1 MRISRWRFS
10 VNKNLWVVAAVGG
23 LALMGCDK
31 KVEEAAKPAA
41 AASAAASAA
50 TAVASAAASA
60 AASVPA
66 SAEAAASAAGSA
78 MAAAPGS
85 GDPAAALGEALKAAA
100 AAGGGTPCEQAF
112 NGIEAM
118 VKAMEAKM
126 GPGKSKP
133 LPPKEKF
140 LAACAELPANVQNCM
155 SMSYAMAHQQE
166 CQEAQTKLDPAVK
179 EKFKALMT
187 GN

>member
-1 MRISRWRFS
+1 M
-10 VNKNLWVVAAVGG
+10 A
-23 LALMGCDK
+23 
-31 KVEEAAKPAA
+31 
-41 AASAAASAA
+41 
-50 TAVASAAASA
+50 
-60 AASVPA
+60 
-66 SAEAAASAAGSA
+66 
-78 MAAAPGS
+78 AAAPGS
-85 GDPAAALGEALKAAA
+85 GGDPAAALGEALKAAA
-100 AAGGGTPCEQAF
+100 AAGGGTPCEQAY

-140 LAACAELPANVQNCM
+140 LTACAELPANVQQCM
-155 SMSYAMAHQQE
+155 SMNYAMAHQQE
-166 CQEAQTKLDPAVK
+166 CQDAQTKLDPAVK